1 LPGRFKL
8 PRHQRHEPIV
18 VALPRALRDRPL
30 LLGATLAVTG
40 LGVCTLIITTM
51 ADWPRWLIF
60 PSMFIAVPAL
70 VATVIGLSM
79 LVVLGFLPL
88 LERRDLGWDDEPL
101 ATLGIPL
108 ALQRKCEALGYWT
121 CVALSEAIEKGIFPW
136 TELEYDERMQV
147 QRLIELWRAQ
157 TEKSKALVNS

>member
-1 LPGRFKL
+1 M
-8 PRHQRHEPIV
+8 
-18 VALPRALRDRPL
+18 VALPRALHDRPL
-30 LLGATLAVTG
+30 LLGATLTVTG
-40 LGVCTLIITTM
+40 LGVCTLIIRTR

-101 ATLGIPL
+101 AVLGIPL

-121 CVALSEAIEKGIFPW
+121 CVALSEAIDKRLFPW

-147 QRLIELWRAQ
+147 QRAIDLWQAQ
-157 TEKSKALVNS
+157 TDKGKARGKR